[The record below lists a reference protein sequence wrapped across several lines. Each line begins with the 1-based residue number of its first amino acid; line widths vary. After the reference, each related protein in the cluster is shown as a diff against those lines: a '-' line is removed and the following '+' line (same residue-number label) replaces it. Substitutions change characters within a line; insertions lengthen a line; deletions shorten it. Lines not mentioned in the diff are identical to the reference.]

1 MNICVFF
8 VRSELRLGGHLC
20 GCESASE
27 APWSESGRLVAV
39 CFSSLKASTRAGLD
53 RVKMAVATNPD
64 GRHCAQNPA
73 INASTGRCSTNQPAK
88 ASRGG
93 DQWVASSAHNQRS
106 HHVHRGYQARRC
118 SGQRRCSG
126 ALAAQ
131 EEPGSTS
138 HERQARRQEEPG
150 VDGRR
155 ARRVPRT
162 TRGGRAQNRRAGG
175 QPPAARGRDRH
186 APRAAAGAAEIGAP
200 TATAAAARRGWR
212 RARQPH
218 AHPAR
223 ERGGHLAAGRPL
235 TPSPPLTH
243 PSPLLGR
250 RFARR

>member
-1 MNICVFF
+1 MRV
-8 VRSELRLGGHLC
+8 L
-20 GCESASE
+20 ASE

-39 CFSSLKASTRAGLD
+39 CFLVAEGEHTRNLD
-53 RVKMAVATNPD
+53 RGQKAAVATNSD

-106 HHVHRGYQARRC
+106 HHVHRGYEARRC

-126 ALAAQ
+126 ALAASGGARFG
-131 EEPGSTS
+131 EPRATGDVSS
-138 HERQARRQEEPG
+138 GGARL
-150 VDGRR
+150 DGRR

-200 TATAAAARRGWR
+200 TATAAAARRGR
-212 RARQPH
+212 RRPRQSH

-223 ERGGHLAAGRPL
+223 ERGGHLAHSRPL
-235 TPSPPLTH
+235 TPDSPLTH
-243 PSPLLGR
+243 PSPLLVR